1 MSENARTGRTPV
13 RGLILILGLL
23 LVAALGA
30 GGVAVQARAQSTP
43 PEELTEE
50 ELLSRI
56 TTARE
61 NAPDFSAT
69 ATFEQTL
76 VPEGLLGTSQGD
88 STGNSGPRSAR
99 IWHGG
104 PDQFRAELQ
113 GKNGD
118 QIFVRNGSEI
128 RSYDGATNTLRTGE
142 KPEPEGSPEE
152 TPSPEKIN
160 EILADISPTSDLKTG
175 PPEEFA
181 GRWAYPLTLEPK
193 DKSQTLV
200 DKAEALVDAETYVPL
215 SFELYA
221 QDTPDPVVRYEA
233 SDFKVGDVPDE
244 RFQLETPPGAKVVS
258 NEESGSGEGQSEKHG
273 EEQGAQTVASVAE
286 AQKSV
291 AFPVKQLAEAP
302 GGRELTEIRVTG
314 SDRVIQTYGS
324 GWGAVT
330 LAQKTDQGA
339 AEGTDASQGESSGSE
354 ADNNGRG
361 KQSQIPTVDLGGGV
375 EAKEISTPIGTALS
389 WSADGVSYSLVGSVP
404 AADLEEAARGL
415 LAGP

>member
-23 LVAALGA
+23 VVAALGA
-30 GGVAVQARAQSTP
+30 SAVAAQARAQSTP

-56 TTARE
+56 TAAPK

-69 ATFEQTL
+69 ATVEQTL
-76 VPEGLLGTSQGD
+76 VPEGLLGASQGD
-88 STGNSGPRSAR
+88 SAGNSGPRSAR

-104 PDQFRAELQ
+104 PDKLRAELQ
-113 GKNGD
+113 SKNGD
-118 QIFVRNGSEI
+118 QIFVKNGSEVS
-128 RSYDGATNTLRTGE
+128 SYDGATNTLRTGE

-152 TPSPEKIN
+152 AASPEKIN
-160 EILADISPTSDLKTG
+160 EVLADISPTSDLKTG

-200 DKAEALVDAETYVPL
+200 DKAKALVDAETFVPL
-215 SFELYA
+215 SFNLYA
-221 QDTPDPVVRYEA
+221 QNTPDPVVRYEA

-258 NEESGSGEGQSEKHG
+258 NEESDTSEGQGAKDGEK
-273 EEQGAQTVASVAE
+273 QGAQTVASVAE

-291 AFPVKQLAEAP
+291 SFPVKQLAGAP
-302 GGRELTEIRVTG
+302 GGRELTEIRVAG
-314 SDRVIQTYGS
+314 SDGVIQTYGS
-324 GWGAVT
+324 GWGAIT
-330 LAQKTDQGA
+330 LVQKTDQGS
-339 AEGTDASQGESSGSE
+339 AEDTDASQGDSSGSE
-354 ADNNGRG
+354 ADNGRG
-361 KQSQIPTVDLGGGV
+361 EQSQVPTVDLGGGV

>member
-1 MSENARTGRTPV
+1 MSKNVRTGRAPV

-30 GGVAVQARAQSTP
+30 GVVATQARAQSTP

-56 TTARE
+56 TAAPE

-69 ATFEQTL
+69 ATVEQTL
-76 VPEGLLGTSQGD
+76 VPEGLLGASQGE

-104 PDQFRAELQ
+104 TDKFRAELQ

-118 QIFVRNGSEI
+118 QIFVKNGSEV

-142 KPEPEGSPEE
+142 KPEPEGSPDEAA
-152 TPSPEKIN
+152 SPEKIN
-160 EILADISPTSDLKTG
+160 EILSDISPTSDLKTG

-200 DKAEALVDAETYVPL
+200 EKAEALVDAETFVPL

-221 QDTPDPVVRYEA
+221 QDNPDPVIRYEA

-258 NEESGSGEGQSEKHG
+258 NEESGSGKEQGGKNG
-273 EEQGAQTVASVAE
+273 EERGAQTVASVAE

-291 AFPVKQLAEAP
+291 TFPVKQLAGAP
-302 GGRELTEIRVTG
+302 GGRELTEIRVAG
-314 SDRVIQTYGS
+314 SDKVIQTYGS
-324 GWGAVT
+324 GWGTIAF
-330 LAQKTDQGA
+330 AQKADQGS
-339 AEGTDASQGESSGSE
+339 AEDTDAAQRESSGSE
-354 ADNNGRG
+354 ADNGRG
-361 KQSQIPTVDLGGGV
+361 EQSEVPTVDLGGGV

>member
-1 MSENARTGRTPV
+1 MSENARTGRTLV
-13 RGLILILGLL
+13 RGPILILGLL

-30 GGVAVQARAQSTP
+30 GVVAAQARAQSTP
-43 PEELTEE
+43 PKELTEE

-69 ATFEQTL
+69 ATVEQTL
-76 VPEGLLGTSQGD
+76 VPEGLLGASQGD
-88 STGNSGPRSAR
+88 SAGNSGPRSAR

-104 PDQFRAELQ
+104 PDKLRAELQ

-118 QIFVRNGSEI
+118 QIFVRNGSEV
-128 RSYDGATNTLRTGE
+128 RYYDGATNTLRTGE

-160 EILADISPTSDLKTG
+160 EVLADISPTSDLKTG

-181 GRWAYPLTLEPK
+181 GRWTYPLTLEPK

-200 DKAEALVDAETYVPL
+200 DKAKVLVDAETFVPL

-221 QDTPDPVVRYEA
+221 EDTPEPVVRYEA

-244 RFQLETPPGAKVVS
+244 RFQLETPPDAKVVS
-258 NEESGSGEGQSEKHG
+258 NKESGSGEGQGEKHG
-273 EEQGAQTVASVAE
+273 EVQGAQAVSSVAE

-302 GGRELTEIRVTG
+302 GDRELTEIRVAG
-314 SDRVIQTYGS
+314 SDGVIQTYGS
-324 GWGAVT
+324 GWGAIT
-330 LAQKTDQGA
+330 LAQKTDQGS
-339 AEGTDASQGESSGSE
+339 AEGTDASQGESSGNE
-354 ADNNGRG
+354 ADNHGRG
-361 KQSQIPTVDLGGGV
+361 EQSQVPTVDLGGGV
-375 EAKEISTPIGTALS
+375 EAREISTPIGTALS